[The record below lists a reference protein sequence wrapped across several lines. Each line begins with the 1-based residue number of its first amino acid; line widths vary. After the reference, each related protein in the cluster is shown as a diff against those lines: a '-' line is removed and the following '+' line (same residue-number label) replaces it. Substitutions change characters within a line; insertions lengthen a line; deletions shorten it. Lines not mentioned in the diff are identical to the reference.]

1 MNVTE
6 SDNNKKKPTIEEILE
21 QESNRNNKE
30 TWAKLDKTTKIQ
42 KLANYSTFIGNEKQ
56 LGASDIQELS
66 KYLADALERKRL
78 LSVKEVIY
86 DNEIGEI
93 VKIPCLSFTSNAT
106 KKYTLKRVEKRA
118 STLKALGPGKSKRKS
133 DKSDKIDKI
142 DIVMN

>member
-6 SDNNKKKPTIEEILE
+6 SDNNKKNPTIEEILE

-42 KLANYSTFIGNEKQ
+42 KLANYSTVIGNEKH
-56 LGASDIQELS
+56 LGTSDIQELS

-133 DKSDKIDKI
+133 DKSDKID
-142 DIVMN
+142 IVMN

>member
-6 SDNNKKKPTIEEILE
+6 SDNNKKNPTIEEILE

-42 KLANYSTFIGNEKQ
+42 KLANYSTVIGNEKQ
-56 LGASDIQELS
+56 LGTSDIQELG

-133 DKSDKIDKI
+133 DKTDKSDKI

>member
-6 SDNNKKKPTIEEILE
+6 SDNNKKNPTIEEILE
-21 QESNRNNKE
+21 KESNRNNKE

-42 KLANYSTFIGNEKQ
+42 KLANYSTVIGNEKQ
-56 LGASDIQELS
+56 LGASDIQELG

-93 VKIPCLSFTSNAT
+93 VKIPCLSFNSNAT

-133 DKSDKIDKI
+133 DKSDKSDKI